1 MAPVPPTISFTLV
14 TEPDLP
20 RLCELVNDP
29 AISRFLDH
37 VLPVTIERTKSFFTF
52 AQEHGFL
59 LWNIRVSGD
68 GTVGCAGLL
77 PEDPATKC
85 QRTATFYLYLLPA
98 YWGRGIGTQTVEFLI
113 AKARTLRLHRLECFV
128 AAGNDRAIR
137 LYEKHGILR
146 EGIKR
151 DAFYDNGQYED
162 LVVMGKLLD

>member
-1 MAPVPPTISFTLV
+1 MAPAPPTVSFTPV
-14 TEPDLP
+14 TETDLP

-29 AISRFLDH
+29 AIARFLDH
-37 VLPVTIERTKSFFTF
+37 VLPVTIGRTKSFFAF

-59 LWNIRVSGD
+59 IWNIRAGGD

-113 AKARTLRLHRLECFV
+113 AEARIRRFHRLECVV

-137 LYEKHGILR
+137 LYEIHGFLQ

-151 DAFYDNGQYED
+151 DAFYDNGKYED
-162 LVVMGKLLD
+162 LVMMGTLLD